1 MVKQLLFR
9 LAKSPGMGRLV
20 GWAFRWCWWA
30 IPVRKVFRSKRVLA
44 FEHPRPAYADHIIL
58 SPRGPVRDL
67 LQMGE
72 AKNMDC
78 LPELWQAV
86 QMLAANKP
94 EYRQGFTLAA
104 NGGRRQEVGQ
114 VHFHLFTGHPLV
126 GGTPAREEAGET
138 LFCNEAVCICRHPCP
153 EWELHFVL
161 YPARAPAATQQ
172 GRRPVETVKPTAAY
186 LRAIPGALVVLQSRF
201 PITERGYSLVY
212 QQNAAPTVQPTF
224 HLIAGSKNPATRT
237 RTNPR

>member
-30 IPVRKVFRSKRVLA
+30 IPVRKLVRSKRVLA
-44 FEHPRPAYADHIIL
+44 FEHPRPAYQNHVIL

-72 AKNMDC
+72 EKHTGC
-78 LPELWQAV
+78 FQEIWQAV
-86 QMLAANKP
+86 QTLAATRP

-104 NGGRRQEVGQ
+104 NGGKRQEVGQ

-126 GGTPAREEAGET
+126 SGTPAREEAGET
-138 LFCNEAVCICRHPCP
+138 LFCNDAVCIRLHPSP
-153 EWELHFVL
+153 EWELHLVL
-161 YPARAPAATQQ
+161 CPAAPAAAFQNS
-172 GRRPVETVKPTAAY
+172 TATGIAKATAEY
-186 LRAIPGALVVLQSRF
+186 LRAIPRALAVLQSYF
-201 PITERGYSLVY
+201 SITEKGYSLVY
-212 QQNAAPTVQPTF
+212 QPNDTHTVLPAF
-224 HLIAGSKNPATRT
+224 HLIAGRKIRNSP
-237 RTNPR
+237 